1 MSQSSFSTLTCCIL
15 GLAVYEANRFT
26 AYAMS
31 GLVAF
36 TSNCSAFRRRGRLCF
51 GNALPFQLG
60 KSIIFDT
67 VGLHRP
73 DCHHQD
79 ILNGNF
85 HTLSMSFLSYL

>member
-1 MSQSSFSTLTCCIL
+1 VSQSSFSTLTCCIL
-15 GLAVYEANRFT
+15 GLAAYEANRFT

-51 GNALPFQLG
+51 GNALPFQLD

-67 VGLHRP
+67 VGKWAGVSRCRSIQLR
-73 DCHHQD
+73 
-79 ILNGNF
+79 N
-85 HTLSMSFLSYL
+85 SFWIS